1 MTDTCHKQVMALDQ
15 NLIAV
20 RLRLRYV
27 EKYKE
32 RSAFQHIS
40 ESDKS
45 ELIRYIGPLVQ
56 MDEKDEFAKRF
67 DNFMYGL
74 MLANMEKMP
83 SLQYAKK
90 QLRDIA
96 QLLERKGN
104 IPPFSVYAKSV
115 APKQSSAAQHTL
127 LKFSD
132 TVTRQAQLWRVIF
145 STAKIL
151 LCNSQNI

>member
-1 MTDTCHKQVMALDQ
+1 MALDQ

-90 QLRDIA
+90 Q
-96 QLLERKGN
+96 K
-104 IPPFSVYAKSV
+104 
-115 APKQSSAAQHTL
+115 
-127 LKFSD
+127 
-132 TVTRQAQLWRVIF
+132 
-145 STAKIL
+145 
-151 LCNSQNI
+151 

>member
-96 QLLERKGN
+96 QLLERKGTFHLFLYMQNLLRQNKAVRPN
-104 IPPFSVYAKSV
+104 IR
-115 APKQSSAAQHTL
+115 SSTFPIRSPARL
-127 LKFSD
+127 SSG
-132 TVTRQAQLWRVIF
+132 W
-145 STAKIL
+145 
-151 LCNSQNI
+151 